1 MVNCMG
7 TSQGIWRKIVSS
19 YGVAHTTSSSL
30 RDCDK
35 NLIFSRVLKVFKQ
48 NGLYGN
54 NFVENLGIN
63 VNWFITSILSQKGF
77 IFF

>member
-1 MVNCMG
+1 MKENRVFVVWC
-7 TSQGIWRKIVSS
+7 
-19 YGVAHTTSSSL
+19 TTSSSL

-54 NFVENLGIN
+54 NFVENIGIN
-63 VNWFITSILSQKGF
+63 VNWFITSILSQKGIHF
-77 IFF
+77 L